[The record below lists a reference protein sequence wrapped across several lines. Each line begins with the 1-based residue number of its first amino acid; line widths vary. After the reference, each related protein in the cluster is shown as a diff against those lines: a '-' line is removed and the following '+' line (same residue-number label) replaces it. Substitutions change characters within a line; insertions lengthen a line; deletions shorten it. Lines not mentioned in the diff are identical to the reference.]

1 MQIRGDTPLPSDA
14 PNPPLDS
21 GLMVRRVPCVL
32 VEDVLCDNVRVIRR
46 LLVKLKAVLDIVGK
60 SDSGDLMQLSLT
72 PLLSWRRTP
81 SATLTFFLEMPTESV
96 SV

>member
-1 MQIRGDTPLPSDA
+1 MLTTSKDRHLQVVWQEG
-14 PNPPLDS
+14 
-21 GLMVRRVPCVL
+21 CL
-32 VEDVLCDNVRVIRR
+32 VDVLCDNVRVIRR

-60 SDSGDLMQLSLT
+60 SDSGDLRQLSLT

-96 SV
+96 SL